1 MKKMTALA
9 MIIAGIALAGCSSGG
24 TKASALDAQWTGPG
38 RSVAYKR
45 FTAPMKWAPGQYV
58 VMGNMYNG
66 KRMSINRYTVVR
78 KEAGGWV
85 FESIDTNDKGVKTGM
100 QMLIK
105 GYEHAISTHDSS
117 RIDIIWVKML
127 QENGTVQMMEGEA
140 LMIYRMTLKST
151 WERIILANNSYSKA
165 GTVTVPAGTF
175 VGTTTITA
183 TTKILFKSL
192 TQVSYLHPDVP
203 IHGMVKATDEKDNV
217 YAELLDYGFNGKPVI
232 Q

>member
-1 MKKMTALA
+1 MKKITVLALLA
-9 MIIAGIALAGCSSGG
+9 AGIALGGCSSGG
-24 TKASALDAQWTGPG
+24 GKSSALDARWTGAG

-58 VMGNMYNG
+58 VMGNLYNG

-85 FESIDTNDKGVKTGM
+85 FESIDTNDKGVQGGM

-105 GYEHAISTHDSS
+105 GYERAIATHDPSQ
-117 RIDIIWVKML
+117 IDLVWVKML
-127 QENGTVQMMEGEA
+127 QEDGTIQMMEGEA

-151 WERIILANNSYSKA
+151 WEKIILANDSYSKA
-165 GTVTVPAGTF
+165 GAVTVPAGTF
-175 VGTTTITA
+175 AGTTTITA

-203 IHGMVKATDEKDNV
+203 IHGMVKATDEKGSV